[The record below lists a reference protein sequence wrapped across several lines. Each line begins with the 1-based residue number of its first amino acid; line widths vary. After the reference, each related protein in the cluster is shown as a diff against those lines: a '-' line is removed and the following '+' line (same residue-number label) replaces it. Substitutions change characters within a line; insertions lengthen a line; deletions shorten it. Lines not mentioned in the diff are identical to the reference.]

1 LNPLKQLRVY
11 VVVMNGVSPS
21 QRTTIGIVAIVLG
34 FFGFGWLG
42 IHKFM
47 MGKSKPAVT
56 SILVTVCTCFIALP
70 IMSIIA
76 LAEGIIYLTKSDEQ
90 WYHESIISGK
100 DWF

>member
-1 LNPLKQLRVY
+1 
-11 VVVMNGVSPS
+11 MNGVSPS
-21 QRTTIGIVAIVLG
+21 QRTTLGIVAIVLG

-47 MGKSKPAVT
+47 MGKSKPAVI
-56 SILVTVCTCFIALP
+56 SILVSVLTCGIGAAVFT
-70 IMSIIA
+70 IIS

-90 WYHESIISGK
+90 WYHDSILSGK

>member
-1 LNPLKQLRVY
+1 
-11 VVVMNGVSPS
+11 MNGVSPS
-21 QRTTIGIVAIVLG
+21 QRTTFGIVAIVLG

-47 MGKSKPAVT
+47 MGKTKPAVI
-56 SILVTVCTCFIALP
+56 SILVSVLTCGIGAAVFTIV
-70 IMSIIA
+70 S

-90 WYHESIISGK
+90 WYHDSVISGK